1 MGRTPFFDNAKF
13 ILVFLVVFGHL
24 IEPLIENSPIIKV
37 VYLSIYSFHM
47 PAFVIISGMLSRSD
61 GSSDAVAKAVRNILI
76 PFIAFTIAYEAFN
89 YLTTGSISNY
99 TKNVKPY
106 WMLWFLYSLFLW
118 KLMLP
123 SILKFKYPIAMT
135 LLIAVSAGYIELIGY
150 DLGMSRTLY
159 FLPFFVIG
167 HKITPD
173 TFMSVR
179 SKYCGRSL
187 KAAMVG
193 VVVLNVALF
202 SYHNGM
208 PHQWLYGSFSYSRLG
223 IGDISAG
230 LIRFGLMLISL
241 LTAFA
246 VLLLIPVGSNKIL
259 SQGKNSLY
267 VYAWHGFFIKAFI
280 ILGVPMLLTS
290 YSVLTCLFFL
300 FVFSV
305 ILTLTLSQEF
315 IANKTKQLVLNP
327 LHHILQSRKIS

>member
-24 IEPLIENSPIIKV
+24 IEPLIENSPIIKI
-37 VYLSIYSFHM
+37 VYLSIYSFHI

-76 PFIAFTIAYEAFN
+76 PFIAFTIAYEVFN
-89 YLTTGSISNY
+89 YITTGSISNY
-99 TKNVKPY
+99 TKNVQPY

-118 KLMLP
+118 KLLLP

-135 LLIAVSAGYIELIGY
+135 LLIAISAGYIGSIGY
-150 DLGMSRTLY
+150 DFGVSRTLY

-179 SKYCGRSL
+179 SKYCSRSL
-187 KAAMVG
+187 KVAMVG
-193 VVVLNVALF
+193 FVVLNIALF
-202 SYHNGM
+202 SYYNGM
-208 PHQWLYGSFSYSRLG
+208 THQWLYGSFSYSHLG

-246 VLLLIPVGSNKIL
+246 VLLLIPVGSSKIL

-290 YSVLTCLFFL
+290 YSVVTCLSFL

-305 ILTLTLSQEF
+305 VLTLTLSQEF

-327 LHHILQSRKIS
+327 LHRILQSRKIS

>member
-24 IEPLIENSPIIKV
+24 IEPLIENSPIIKI

-61 GSSDAVAKAVRNILI
+61 GSSDVVAKAVRNILI

-99 TKNVKPY
+99 TKNVQPY

-118 KLMLP
+118 KLLLP

-135 LLIAVSAGYIELIGY
+135 LLIAISAGYIGSIGY
-150 DLGMSRTLY
+150 DFGVSRTLY

-179 SKYCGRSL
+179 SKYCSRSL
-187 KAAMVG
+187 KVAMVG
-193 VVVLNVALF
+193 FVVLNIALF
-202 SYHNGM
+202 SYYNGM
-208 PHQWLYGSFSYSRLG
+208 AHQWLYGSFSYSRLG

-246 VLLLIPVGSNKIL
+246 VLLLTPVGSNKIL

-327 LHHILQSRKIS
+327 LNHILQSRKIS

>member
-1 MGRTPFFDNAKF
+1 
-13 ILVFLVVFGHL
+13 
-24 IEPLIENSPIIKV
+24 
-37 VYLSIYSFHM
+37 
-47 PAFVIISGMLSRSD
+47 
-61 GSSDAVAKAVRNILI
+61 
-76 PFIAFTIAYEAFN
+76 
-89 YLTTGSISNY
+89 
-99 TKNVKPY
+99 
-106 WMLWFLYSLFLW
+106 
-118 KLMLP
+118 MLP

-150 DLGMSRTLY
+150 DLGISRTLY
-159 FLPFFVIG
+159 FLPFFIIG

-179 SKYCGRSL
+179 SKYRGRSL

-230 LIRFGLMLISL
+230 LIRLGLMLISL